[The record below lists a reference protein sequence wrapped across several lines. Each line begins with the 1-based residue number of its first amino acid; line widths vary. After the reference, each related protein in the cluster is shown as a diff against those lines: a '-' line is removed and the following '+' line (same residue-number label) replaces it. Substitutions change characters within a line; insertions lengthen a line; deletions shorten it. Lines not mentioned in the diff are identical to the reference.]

1 MNGLEMLLGQYWII
15 RNENKEQYYQ
25 VKKELSDKNTL
36 KFIQEVLGWKLIHTE
51 QLIKIEKCPAHAKAF
66 MGIQEFTEVRDY
78 CFLCALLMFLEDKE
92 ESSQF
97 LLSELIRYIEM
108 VMTDYMEVDWTVY
121 NQRKSLVRVLQY
133 AEKMYM
139 LKNYEGNVSNYSNEA
154 SSEVLYENTGVSR
167 YFATNFSSSIKNMND
182 WKDFENENNNDQKIE
197 KTSQTVF
204 QDLITSP
211 AMYWDDDNGK
221 EAMYVKSKRQF
232 IQREVM
238 HYLKASLLVNS
249 HNASIVYVDAQPV
262 GDFHPRTNMIS
273 EIVLLVSQWIHEAA
287 MDKRKMSLNADE
299 TIIISKERFQDIL
312 LKVKM
317 EYQELWTKEYREI
330 QNEKFVSIVKEYMKK
345 WMMIDEKDEE
355 IVIYPACVLT
365 GGNYTKDVEE
375 KIHE

>member
-97 LLSELIRYIEM
+97 LLSELIHYIEI
-108 VMTDYMEVDWTVY
+108 VMKEYMEVDWTVY

-154 SSEVLYENTGVSR
+154 SS
-167 YFATNFSSSIKNMND
+167 
-182 WKDFENENNNDQKIE
+182 
-197 KTSQTVF
+197 
-204 QDLITSP
+204 
-211 AMYWDDDNGK
+211 
-221 EAMYVKSKRQF
+221 
-232 IQREVM
+232 
-238 HYLKASLLVNS
+238 
-249 HNASIVYVDAQPV
+249 
-262 GDFHPRTNMIS
+262 
-273 EIVLLVSQWIHEAA
+273 
-287 MDKRKMSLNADE
+287 
-299 TIIISKERFQDIL
+299 
-312 LKVKM
+312 
-317 EYQELWTKEYREI
+317 
-330 QNEKFVSIVKEYMKK
+330 
-345 WMMIDEKDEE
+345 
-355 IVIYPACVLT
+355 
-365 GGNYTKDVEE
+365 
-375 KIHE
+375 